1 MKKIWTL
8 CFGIL
13 LSMNLVAQELDV
25 NVTINT
31 PKLQTADESVFEDLE
46 RVIQEFLNNQKWTN
60 DVYEEEER
68 IKAEIVMT
76 ISDELSQT
84 SFKAELSIQ
93 SVRPVFGSN
102 YETALMTHQDKDLVF
117 TYNQFQPLEYS
128 ENAFTDNLTAV
139 LAFYAYV
146 LIGMDYDS
154 FSPFGGEPFFQKAQE
169 IVNNIPPT
177 IASQV
182 PGWRSTDGNRNR
194 YWIAEN
200 LLTPRTRPYRQAM
213 YDYHRQALDVM
224 HDDAGTGLAVMANA
238 ISQIGEVNRSYP
250 NAMIIQMFSNAKRSE
265 VIDIFTGGSNQ
276 QKEKVVAVMQ
286 KVDPSNASDYRKMR
300 GGR

>member
-1 MKKIWTL
+1 MKLFWTL

-13 LSMNLVAQELDV
+13 FNVGLSAQEL
-25 NVTINT
+25 NVSVSINT
-31 PKLQTADESVFEDLE
+31 PKLQTADESVFSDLE
-46 RVIQEFLNNQKWTN
+46 QAIQEFMNNQKWTN

-68 IKAEIVMT
+68 IKAEIIIT

-84 SFKAELSIQ
+84 SFKAEVSIQ
-93 SVRPVFGSN
+93 STRPVYGSS
-102 YETALMTHQDKDLVF
+102 YETALMTHQDKDVVF
-117 TYNQFQPLEYS
+117 TYSQFQPLEYS

-139 LAFYAYV
+139 MAFYAYI

-154 FSPFGGEPFFQKAQE
+154 FSPYGGEPYFQKAQD

-194 YWIAEN
+194 YWIIEN
-200 LLTPRTRPYRQAM
+200 ILSPRARPYRQAM

-224 HDDAGTGLAVMANA
+224 HEDAGTGLAVMANA
-238 ISQIGEVNRSYP
+238 ITQVGETNRSYP
-250 NAMIIQMFSNAKRSE
+250 NAMIIQMFANAKRSE
-265 VIDIFTGGSNQ
+265 VIEIFGGATSQ
-276 QKEKVVAVMQ
+276 QKEKVAMVMQ
-286 KVDPSNASDYRKMR
+286 KVDPSNASEYRKMR
-300 GGR
+300 TK